1 MIIESPEPP
10 RRIWLGETG
19 PALIAKSGTATAV
32 TWNVMAAVECDSVP
46 LVPVTV
52 TVKSVSLVTVA
63 LQDRDAV
70 FGEVPKITLE
80 ASVQVRPLGDDAD
93 ADRSTVPVKPFR
105 AVKVMV
111 WVIVLPLLPLT
122 VMGDEGWIVKS
133 TTWKSMLDVVCVR
146 DEMTVSVPVSVTV

>member
-1 MIIESPEPP
+1 
-10 RRIWLGETG
+10 
-19 PALIAKSGTATAV
+19 
-32 TWNVMAAVECDSVP
+32 MAAVECDSVP